1 MARAVINLDP
11 KDKAWLERK
20 AKEERVPLAR
30 LIERAVRRL
39 REESEPPRPAFS
51 ELLVRT
57 RGLWKHGDGL
67 TYQRARRAEWEG
79 R

>member
-30 LIERAVRRL
+30 LIQRAIRRL
-39 REESEPPRPAFS
+39 RQESELPQPSLP
-51 ELLVRT
+51 ELLART
-57 RGLWKHGDGL
+57 RGLWKHGDGSA
-67 TYQRARRAEWEG
+67 YQRERREEWG
-79 R
+79 HW